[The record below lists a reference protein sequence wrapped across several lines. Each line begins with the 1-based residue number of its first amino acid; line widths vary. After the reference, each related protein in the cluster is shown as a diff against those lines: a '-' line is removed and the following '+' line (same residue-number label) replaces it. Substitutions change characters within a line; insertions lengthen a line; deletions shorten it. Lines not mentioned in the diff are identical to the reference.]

1 MSLKI
6 GVWKMNQNGVEA
18 TLNINVLDP
27 ETGVVS
33 LASPVFAQQPG
44 AGQAALGLWDETSR
58 TISFW
63 GPLTVEH
70 GAPRSPRF
78 YKGFLF
84 STPATP
90 TPGQD
95 VVWTL
100 AGFVQVLDLGA
111 AQEMGGNARR
121 NVFGWFAQITEVG

>member
-18 TLNINVLDP
+18 TLNIIGLDP
-27 ETGVVS
+27 GTGAVS
-33 LASPVFAQQPG
+33 LVSAAFGQLAG
-44 AGQAALGLWDETSR
+44 AGQGLGLWDETSR

-63 GPLTVEH
+63 GPLAV
-70 GAPRSPRF
+70 GPNVQALPPRF

-100 AGFVQVLDLGA
+100 AGFVQVPDLGA

-121 NVFGWFAQITEVG
+121 N